1 MASSH
6 LQDAWIYLAN
16 GLFFKAKSFG
26 AAKTSVGELVFN
38 TSLTGYQ
45 EITTDPSYAGQ
56 FVCFTMPEIGIV
68 GTNKQDMESRTIFA
82 KGILCRH
89 YNASFSNF
97 RAHKSLGDFLKEF
110 DAMGIEL
117 IDTRLLTKT
126 LREQGAMM
134 MIASTEISDKDA
146 LKKLLENSPKIE
158 EINYIKEV
166 STQTSYT
173 HYEGKF
179 DFGIMDYTTPKTHQK
194 ILAIDFGI
202 KRSILNQLVNAG
214 FNVEVVPHNFDAESL
229 IARYKQGEFEGI
241 FLSNGPGD
249 PQVLHT
255 EIAEIKKLIAAKIP
269 LFAICLGHQLLSLA
283 HGYPTHKLK
292 FGHHGGNHPVKNL
305 LTQEIEIT
313 AQNHNY
319 SVPESIQEIAEVTHR
334 NLFDNTIEGVRY
346 KNALICSFQHHPE
359 AGPGPLESAML
370 FNEFAKL
377 LRSAKA

>member
-1 MASSH
+1 MGE
-6 LQDAWIYLAN
+6 LKNAWIYLAN
-16 GLFFKAKSFG
+16 GMYFTAKSFG
-26 AAKTSVGELVFN
+26 AEGTSVGELVFN

-68 GTNKQDMESRTIFA
+68 GANAKDMESRGIFA

-89 YNASFSNF
+89 YNADFSNF
-97 RAHKSLGDFLKEF
+97 RANESLDVFLKSHN
-110 DAMGIEL
+110 AMGICE
-117 IDTRLLTKT
+117 IDTRFLTIT
-126 LREQGAMM
+126 LRENGAMM
-134 MIASTEISDKDA
+134 MVASTEVSDKNA
-146 LKKLLENSPKIE
+146 LKEILAASPKIE

-166 STQTSYT
+166 STRDSYIHT
-173 HYEGKF
+173 QGNF
-179 DFGIMDYTTPKTHQK
+179 DFSCMDYSTPKTHKK
-194 ILAIDFGI
+194 IIAIDFGI

-214 FNVEVVPHNFDAESL
+214 FNVEVIPHSFDAQHL
-229 IARYKQGEFEGI
+229 ITRFKNKEFDGI

-249 PQVLHT
+249 PQVLT
-255 EIAEIKKLIAAKIP
+255 EEIAGIKALIDAKIP

-283 HGYPTHKLK
+283 QGYPTYKLK

-305 LTQEIEIT
+305 LTNQVEIT

-319 SVPESIQEIAEVTHR
+319 SVPENIAEIAEVTHR

-359 AGPGPLESAML
+359 AGPGPLESTAL
-370 FNEFAKL
+370 FNVFSNL
-377 LRSAKA
+377 LDNAKA

>member
-1 MASSH
+1 MGE
-6 LQDAWIYLAN
+6 LKNAWIYLAN
-16 GLFFKAKSFG
+16 GMYFTAKSFG
-26 AAKTSVGELVFN
+26 AEGTSVGELVFN

-68 GTNKQDMESRTIFA
+68 GANAKDMESRGIFA

-89 YNASFSNF
+89 YNADFSNF
-97 RAHKSLGDFLKEF
+97 RADESLDVFLKSHN
-110 DAMGIEL
+110 AMGICE
-117 IDTRLLTKT
+117 IDTRFLTIT
-126 LREQGAMM
+126 LRENGAMM
-134 MIASTEISDKDA
+134 MVASTEVSDKNA
-146 LKKLLENSPKIE
+146 LKEILAASPKIE

-166 STQTSYT
+166 STRDSYIHT
-173 HYEGKF
+173 QGNF
-179 DFGIMDYTTPKTHQK
+179 DFSCMDYSTPKTHKK
-194 ILAIDFGI
+194 IIAIDFGI

-214 FNVEVVPHNFDAESL
+214 FNVEVIPHSFDAQHL
-229 IARYKQGEFEGI
+229 ITRFKNKEFDGI

-249 PQVLHT
+249 PQVLT
-255 EIAEIKKLIAAKIP
+255 EEIAGIKALIDAKIP

-283 HGYPTHKLK
+283 QGYPTYKLK

-305 LTQEIEIT
+305 LTNQVEIT

-319 SVPESIQEIAEVTHR
+319 SVPENIAEIAEVTHR

-359 AGPGPLESAML
+359 AGPGPLESTAL
-370 FNEFAKL
+370 FNVFSNL
-377 LRSAKA
+377 LDNAKA

>member
-1 MASSH
+1 MEE
-6 LQDAWIYLAN
+6 LKNAWIYLAN
-16 GLFFKAKSFG
+16 GMYFTAKSFG
-26 AAKTSVGELVFN
+26 AEGTSVGEFVFN

-68 GTNKQDMESRTIFA
+68 GANAKDMESRGIFA

-89 YNASFSNF
+89 YNANFSNF
-97 RAHKSLGDFLKEF
+97 RADESLDVFLKSHN
-110 DAMGIEL
+110 AMGICE
-117 IDTRLLTKT
+117 IDTRFLTTT
-126 LREQGAMM
+126 LRENGAMM
-134 MIASTEISDKDA
+134 MVASTEISDKDA
-146 LKKLLENSPKIE
+146 LKEILASSPKIE

-166 STQTSYT
+166 STRDSYIHT
-173 HYEGKF
+173 QGNF
-179 DFGIMDYTTPKTHQK
+179 DFSCMDYSTPKTHKK
-194 ILAIDFGI
+194 IIAIDFGI

-214 FNVEVVPHNFDAESL
+214 FNVEVIPHSFDAQHL
-229 IARYKQGEFEGI
+229 ITRFKNKEFDGI

-249 PQVLHT
+249 PQVLT
-255 EIAEIKKLIAAKIP
+255 EEIAGIKALIDAKIP

-283 HGYPTHKLK
+283 QGYPTYKLK

-305 LTQEIEIT
+305 LTNQVEIT

-319 SVPESIQEIAEVTHR
+319 SVPENIAEIAEVTHR

-359 AGPGPLESAML
+359 AGPGPLESTAL
-370 FNEFAKL
+370 FNVFSSL
-377 LRSAKA
+377 LDNAKA

>member
-1 MASSH
+1 MEE
-6 LQDAWIYLAN
+6 LKNAWIYLAN
-16 GLFFKAKSFG
+16 GMYFTAKSFG
-26 AAKTSVGELVFN
+26 AEGTSVGELVFN

-68 GTNKQDMESRTIFA
+68 GANAKDMESRGIFA

-89 YNASFSNF
+89 YNANFSNF
-97 RAHKSLGDFLKEF
+97 RADESLDVFLKSHN
-110 DAMGIEL
+110 AMGICE
-117 IDTRLLTKT
+117 IDTRFLTTT
-126 LREQGAMM
+126 LRENGAMM
-134 MIASTEISDKDA
+134 MVASTEISDKDA
-146 LKKLLENSPKIE
+146 LKEILASSPKIE

-166 STQTSYT
+166 STHDSYIHT
-173 HYEGKF
+173 QGNF
-179 DFGIMDYTTPKTHQK
+179 DFSCMDYSTPKTHKK
-194 ILAIDFGI
+194 IIAIDFGI

-214 FNVEVVPHNFDAESL
+214 FNVEVIPHSFDAQHL
-229 IARYKQGEFEGI
+229 ITRFKNKEFDGI

-249 PQVLHT
+249 PQVLT
-255 EIAEIKKLIAAKIP
+255 EEIAGIKALIDAKIP

-283 HGYPTHKLK
+283 QGYPTYKLK

-305 LTQEIEIT
+305 LTNQVEIT

-319 SVPESIQEIAEVTHR
+319 SVPENIAEIAEVTHR

-359 AGPGPLESAML
+359 AGPGPLESTAL
-370 FNEFAKL
+370 FNAFSSL
-377 LRSAKA
+377 LDNAKA

>member
-1 MASSH
+1 MGE
-6 LQDAWIYLAN
+6 LKNAWIYLAN
-16 GLFFKAKSFG
+16 GMYFTAKSFG
-26 AAKTSVGELVFN
+26 AEGTSVGELVFN

-68 GTNKQDMESRTIFA
+68 GANAKDMESRGIFA

-89 YNASFSNF
+89 YNADFSNF
-97 RAHKSLGDFLKEF
+97 RADESLDVFLKSHN
-110 DAMGIEL
+110 AMGICE
-117 IDTRLLTKT
+117 IDTRFLTIT
-126 LREQGAMM
+126 LRENGAMM
-134 MIASTEISDKDA
+134 MVASTEVSDKNA
-146 LKKLLENSPKIE
+146 LKEILAASPKIE

-166 STQTSYT
+166 STRDSYIHT
-173 HYEGKF
+173 QGNF
-179 DFGIMDYTTPKTHQK
+179 DFSCMDYSTPKTHKK
-194 ILAIDFGI
+194 IIAIDFGI

-214 FNVEVVPHNFDAESL
+214 FNVEVIPHSFDAQHL
-229 IARYKQGEFEGI
+229 ITRFKNREFDGI

-249 PQVLHT
+249 PQVLT
-255 EIAEIKKLIAAKIP
+255 EEIAGIKALIDAKIP

-283 HGYPTHKLK
+283 QGYPTYKLK

-305 LTQEIEIT
+305 LTNQVEIT

-319 SVPESIQEIAEVTHR
+319 SVPENIAEIAEVTHR

-359 AGPGPLESAML
+359 AGPGPLESTAL
-370 FNEFAKL
+370 FNVFSNL
-377 LRSAKA
+377 LDNAKA

>member
-1 MASSH
+1 MGE
-6 LQDAWIYLAN
+6 LKNAWIYLAN
-16 GLFFKAKSFG
+16 GMYFTAKSFG
-26 AAKTSVGELVFN
+26 AEGTSVGELVFN

-68 GTNKQDMESRTIFA
+68 GANAKDMESRGIFA

-89 YNASFSNF
+89 YNADFSNF
-97 RAHKSLGDFLKEF
+97 RADESLDVFLKSHN
-110 DAMGIEL
+110 AMGICE
-117 IDTRLLTKT
+117 IDTRFLTIT
-126 LREQGAMM
+126 LRENGAMM
-134 MIASTEISDKDA
+134 MVASTEVSDKNA
-146 LKKLLENSPKIE
+146 LKEILTASPKIE

-166 STQTSYT
+166 STRDSYIHT
-173 HYEGKF
+173 QGNF
-179 DFGIMDYTTPKTHQK
+179 DFSCMDYSTPKTHKK
-194 ILAIDFGI
+194 IIAIDFGI

-214 FNVEVVPHNFDAESL
+214 FNVEVIPHSFDAQHL
-229 IARYKQGEFEGI
+229 ITRFKNKEFDGI

-249 PQVLHT
+249 PQVLT
-255 EIAEIKKLIAAKIP
+255 EEIAGIKALIDAKIP

-283 HGYPTHKLK
+283 QGYPTYKLK

-305 LTQEIEIT
+305 LTNQVEIT

-319 SVPESIQEIAEVTHR
+319 SVPENIAEIAEVTHR

-359 AGPGPLESAML
+359 AGPGPLESTAL
-370 FNEFAKL
+370 FNVFSNL
-377 LRSAKA
+377 LDNAKA